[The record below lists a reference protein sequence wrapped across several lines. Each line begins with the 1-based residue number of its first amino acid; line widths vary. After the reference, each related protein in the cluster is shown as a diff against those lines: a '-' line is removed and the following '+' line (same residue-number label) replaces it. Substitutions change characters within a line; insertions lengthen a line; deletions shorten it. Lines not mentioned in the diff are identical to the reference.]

1 MARRPTAEAR
11 RIDEAL
17 KALEPPIRD
26 AFLAAI
32 YQARGTIDFPALL
45 AALEA
50 GDLGQ
55 AIDLLRIRETLLWP
69 LVEAQ
74 RGAFMAGGA
83 MVAAALPV
91 VVAANWGFDG
101 RAIRAEAWVSKA
113 AGTLIEGI
121 TAEPLTGIREALRAG
136 LEAGRNPRAVALDV
150 VGRIDPISK
159 RRMGGLVGLNSQQT
173 DWAIRARAELAS
185 GDPAQ
190 LRHYLTRVRRD
201 KRFDGL
207 VRKAIRDGRP
217 LSAADVDHIAGR
229 YKDRLLA
236 LRGETIA
243 RTESING
250 LRAGRREGF
259 QQLLDSGAVRADQI
273 TRSWDATLDSRTRPD
288 HVAMDGQT
296 VKGMDAPYVAPD
308 GSRLMYPGDTS
319 LGATAA
325 QTVACRCFERVRI
338 DYLGG

>member
-26 AFLAAI
+26 AFIAAI
-32 YQARGTIDFPALL
+32 YQARGAVDFAALL

-50 GDLGQ
+50 GDLGR

-74 RGAFMAGGA
+74 RGAFMAGGG
-83 MVAAALPV
+83 MVAVALPV

-101 RAIRAEAWVSKA
+101 RAIRAETWVSRA

-121 TAEPLTGIREALRAG
+121 TDEPRAAIREALRAG

-159 RRMGGLVGLNSQQT
+159 RRTGGLVGLNSQQT

-190 LRHYLTRVRRD
+190 LAHYLTRQRRD
-201 KRFDGL
+201 KRFDA
-207 VRKAIRDGRP
+207 VVKRAIRDGKP
-217 LSAADVDHIAGR
+217 LAAADVDRIAGR

-236 LRGETIA
+236 LRGENIA
-243 RTESING
+243 RTEAING

-259 QQLLDSGAVRADQI
+259 QQLVDSGTVQADQI

-319 LGATAA
+319 LGASAA
-325 QTVACRCFERVRI
+325 QTVACRCFERVRV

>member
-1 MARRPTAEAR
+1 MARRPTSEAR

-32 YQARGTIDFPALL
+32 YQARGAVDFPALL

-50 GDLGQ
+50 GDLGR
-55 AIDLLRIRETLLWP
+55 AIDLLRVRETLLWP

-74 RGAFMAGGA
+74 RGSFMAGGA
-83 MVAAALPV
+83 MVAASLPA

-101 RAIRAEAWVSKA
+101 RAVRAEAWVSRA
-113 AGTLIEGI
+113 AGELIEAI
-121 TAEPLTGIREALRAG
+121 TDEPLQGIREALRAG

-159 RRMGGLVGLNSQQT
+159 RRTGGLVGLNSQQT
-173 DWAIRARAELAS
+173 EWAIRARAELAS

-190 LRHYLTRVRRD
+190 LTHYLTRKRRD
-201 KRFDGL
+201 KRFDA
-207 VRKAIRDGRP
+207 VVNRAIRDGKP
-217 LSAADVDHIAGR
+217 LAAADVDRIAGR

-243 RTESING
+243 RTEAING

-259 QQLLDSGAVRADQI
+259 QQLVDSGKVRADQI

-288 HVAMDGQT
+288 HVAMDGQRR
-296 VKGMDAPYVAPD
+296 GMNEAFVAPD

-319 LGATAA
+319 LGASAA
-325 QTVACRCFERVRI
+325 QTVACRCFERVRV